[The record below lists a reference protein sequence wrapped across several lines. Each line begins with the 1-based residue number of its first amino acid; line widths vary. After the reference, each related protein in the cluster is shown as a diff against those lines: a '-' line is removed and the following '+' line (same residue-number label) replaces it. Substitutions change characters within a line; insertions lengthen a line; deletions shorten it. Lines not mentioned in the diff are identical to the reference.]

1 MSISNACYLLTLW
14 KQDMWLRYV
23 TLQTVEFAHSF
34 NCFVIFSGLGL
45 SFVQLLFMLTSFPP
59 LLYWSF
65 IEINHF
71 RYQSRT
77 IRSEFE
83 VSVELWKLTQ
93 HGPCHSEIVL
103 NTNSESEYFLLIASC
118 FLSCLVLLCMEKFL
132 FFEVSHC
139 LCSLI
144 FLLFLTLCK
153 QRVLRIYYAHYFL
166 FFCI

>member
-1 MSISNACYLLTLW
+1 MSITNACYLLTLW
-14 KQDMWLRYV
+14 KQGMWLRYV

-45 SFVQLLFMLTSFPP
+45 SFVQLLFMLTSFPS

-118 FLSCLVLLCMEKFL
+118 FTIMPGFIVFVNFVWRSFCFLRFLTACVHL
-132 FFEVSHC
+132 FF
-139 LCSLI
+139 
-144 FLLFLTLCK
+144 
-153 QRVLRIYYAHYFL
+153 
-166 FFCI
+166 FCFWRFVNKEF

>member
-118 FLSCLVLLCMEKFL
+118 FLSCLVLLCL
-132 FFEVSHC
+132 LTSYGEVFVFC
-139 LCSLI
+139 GLSLLM
-144 FLLFLTLCK
+144 FT
-153 QRVLRIYYAHYFL
+153 YFSFVSDAL
-166 FFCI
+166 